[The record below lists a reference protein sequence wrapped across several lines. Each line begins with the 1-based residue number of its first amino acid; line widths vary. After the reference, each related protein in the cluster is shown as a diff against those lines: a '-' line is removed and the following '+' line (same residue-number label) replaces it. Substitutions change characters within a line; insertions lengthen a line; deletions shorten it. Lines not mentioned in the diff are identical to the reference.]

1 MSLWGLG
8 GWSCKWNI
16 TSSSCWSQEV
26 KILFLDLC
34 FWWKMLV
41 ECVYQYHPWYC
52 VQGLTSNL
60 VFKLTRYCRKLIN
73 IQICCIY
80 SICDARYFHS
90 QFSDIDRREGPFIK
104 LLATIKQPLFF
115 IEDKKKNYLLTGIV
129 IEVNSSPTF

>member
-1 MSLWGLG
+1 MPRLHIAFKWQIVCLIVIIIIVPKMFAEMSLWRLG

-60 VFKLTRYCRKLIN
+60 VFKLTRHCRKLIN

-104 LLATIKQPLFF
+104 L
-115 IEDKKKNYLLTGIV
+115 
-129 IEVNSSPTF
+129 